1 MYLIISYVFAHIIE
15 AVILWLCMSQ
25 MYNNRY
31 SQYITAPVIF
41 AGHAVMFGALCICNN
56 VYITTICSVIIYFV
70 IIWGLYHVSG
80 KTSLFWSVILTAV
93 IALSELIVYI
103 TIQQL
108 AGTMD
113 VKSSGVTINLVVVC
127 LSKVLYF
134 ILAEIMVLINRNS
147 RHSRQQV
154 VNDKSIIILM
164 TSLIVSLMVF
174 MTYYIVGTSFEM
186 QHRTTAWMIVSS
198 IGLVI
203 SDVLVLWLNT
213 RINQK
218 NAESEAVKLQLEKEK
233 ADAQYYRLAY
243 EKNESLE
250 ILRHDMSNHLN
261 TILNM
266 GTDTDVKK
274 YVVDIMDEYS
284 IAKRTTFSNNN
295 VLNGL
300 VSQYMEMCK
309 NDNINLTVD
318 IRPDTVENIAPND
331 VVALFGNIL
340 SNAYEAVK
348 EQKERKPSYIEIV
361 VKRKDNLIIIIASN
375 SCYRAPNIYNGRML
389 STKKDHV
396 KKHGYGMKSIERV
409 VDRYHGSHMEN
420 YDTQAR
426 EFVISIMLLIES
438 NKELY

>member
-25 MYNNRY
+25 MYNNKY

-56 VYITTICSVIIYFV
+56 VYITTICSVAIYFV

-80 KTSLFWSVILTAV
+80 KTALFWSVILTAV

-186 QHRTTAWMIVSS
+186 QHRATAWMIVSS
-198 IGLVI
+198 
-203 SDVLVLWLNT
+203 
-213 RINQK
+213 
-218 NAESEAVKLQLEKEK
+218 
-233 ADAQYYRLAY
+233 
-243 EKNESLE
+243 NEVPT
-250 ILRHDMSNHLN
+250 M
-261 TILNM
+261 
-266 GTDTDVKK
+266 
-274 YVVDIMDEYS
+274 
-284 IAKRTTFSNNN
+284 
-295 VLNGL
+295 
-300 VSQYMEMCK
+300 
-309 NDNINLTVD
+309 
-318 IRPDTVENIAPND
+318 
-331 VVALFGNIL
+331 
-340 SNAYEAVK
+340 
-348 EQKERKPSYIEIV
+348 
-361 VKRKDNLIIIIASN
+361 
-375 SCYRAPNIYNGRML
+375 
-389 STKKDHV
+389 
-396 KKHGYGMKSIERV
+396 
-409 VDRYHGSHMEN
+409 
-420 YDTQAR
+420 
-426 EFVISIMLLIES
+426 
-438 NKELY
+438 